1 VSGAGGSAST
11 TRSADAFPLSRT
23 SSVALSRN
31 STPRAK
37 CWRAGLRVDRRPL
50 SYQQRLLADI
60 RESDSLRCCP
70 LAARRIFEAGR
81 GSKADFIEI
90 AQATRNDLAHLFTEP
105 LGRAAKSTNDLF
117 RITEQAGALLNALLL
132 VDAGFDDADVGEML
146 WRGRRI
152 DNVRIW

>member
-1 VSGAGGSAST
+1 VRNAGGQACALIVDHCRISSAY
-11 TRSADAFPLSRT
+11 AGGQAC
-23 SSVALSRN
+23 AL
-31 STPRAK
+31 
-37 CWRAGLRVDRRPL
+37 
-50 SYQQRLLADI
+50 I
-60 RESDSLRCCP
+60 RCCP

-81 GSKADFIEI
+81 GSKADFVEI